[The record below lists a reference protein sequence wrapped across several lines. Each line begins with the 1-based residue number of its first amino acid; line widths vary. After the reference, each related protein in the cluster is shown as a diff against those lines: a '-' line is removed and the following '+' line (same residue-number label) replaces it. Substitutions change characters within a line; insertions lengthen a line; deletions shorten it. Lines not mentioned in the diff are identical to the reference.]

1 VRVLFFQVQTW
12 MLALILLAVILAATV
27 VSLLIGR
34 SARKKSEVL
43 REPFSVMQAVLL
55 GFMSLVLAFGLSL
68 AVGRYQDR
76 RSRRPSTRR
85 TRSARRIGEQRL
97 SMSRCAVRRWDCCA
111 STRTSVSVSL
121 GPARTVPRSG
131 RQIADSSRLQRQL
144 WDLAGQSLNQA
155 PIDSAPRLYVE
166 SLTETFDSQETRVSS
181 LSNRVPTAVLVL
193 ELVVAA
199 IALAS
204 LGLHLS
210 TMGRGVFTVLVAVL
224 LVASTLLVTFDLDRP
239 TRGLIRVPDGPL
251 TAVRASMDLPP
262 AAPAP
267 TDR

>member
-1 VRVLFFQVQTW
+1 VLFFELETW
-12 MLALILLAVILAATV
+12 VLALILLAVILGATV
-27 VSLLIGR
+27 VGLLIGR
-34 SARKKSEVL
+34 SVRGRSEVL

-76 RSRRPSTRR
+76 RAATVDE
-85 TRSARRIGEQRL
+85 ANAIGTTYLRAQTLQEP
-97 SMSRCAVRRWDCCA
+97 M
-111 STRTSVSVSL
+111 
-121 GPARTVPRSG
+121 RSG
-131 RQIADSSRLQRQL
+131 SLALLRQYTDVSIRISQTRPDSSAQRQATTNSSQLQRQL
-144 WDLAGQSLNQA
+144 WGLAGQALNRA
-155 PIDSAPRLYVE
+155 PADSAPRLYAD
-166 SLTETFDSQETRVSS
+166 SLNETFDSQSSRVSS

-199 IALAS
+199 VALAS

-210 TMGRGVFTVLVAVL
+210 TMGRGVLTVLVAAL
-224 LVASTLLVTFDLDRP
+224 LVTSTLLVTFDLDRP

-251 TAVRASMDLPP
+251 TQVRASMNLPP

-267 TDR
+267 VDR